1 MHLWNRARAAFG
13 CVASVCRA
21 IKLGSE
27 GVGARHKN
35 WKFFFS
41 HKVWVLSVIRMLK
54 GGMSAVK
61 DVPRACGIQVSWP
74 IIVGPVLGKRQSRA
88 SIEVSSFTE
97 SMCITFVICMV
108 DLRFLYMKKLNH
120 SPQRWLMM

>member
-74 IIVGPVLGKRQSRA
+74 IIVGPVLGKRQRQ
-88 SIEVSSFTE
+88 SIDRSIKF
-97 SMCITFVICMV
+97 
-108 DLRFLYMKKLNH
+108 Y
-120 SPQRWLMM
+120 

>member
-27 GVGARHKN
+27 GRGARHKN
-35 WKFFFS
+35 LKLFFPP

-61 DVPRACGIQVSWP
+61 EVPRECGIQVSWP
-74 IIVGPVLGKRQSRA
+74 IIVGPVSGKIQRQNIDR
-88 SIEVSSFTE
+88 SIQF
-97 SMCITFVICMV
+97 
-108 DLRFLYMKKLNH
+108 Y
-120 SPQRWLMM
+120 